1 MALFKKRLVK
11 CYKCGKAGDIRDM
24 EQADME
30 GWLNPPDW
38 YAECFEKDGHFCQEC
53 SETLPHIIEE
63 EIDPGDLDLK
73 DNPPLKGEIL
83 DL

>member
-11 CYKCGKAGDIRDM
+11 CYKCGKLGDSRDM

-53 SETLPHIIEE
+53 SETLPHII
-63 EIDPGDLDLK
+63 DYPSDLGLPESVK
-73 DNPPLKGEIL
+73 KITLH
-83 DL
+83 